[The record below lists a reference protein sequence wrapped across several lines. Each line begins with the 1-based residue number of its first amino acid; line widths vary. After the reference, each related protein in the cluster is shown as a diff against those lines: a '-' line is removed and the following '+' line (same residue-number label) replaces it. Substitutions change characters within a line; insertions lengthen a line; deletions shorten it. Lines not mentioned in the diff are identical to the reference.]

1 MTVFRPFV
9 GEVLNGRIMAATHNG
24 IRISLEFFDD
34 IFIPAHLIFSVANLY
49 CRYVEFTKSS
59 DHSTQSWR
67 LPVSATEY
75 NYLEK
80 DDIIRFKVE
89 EESFKEATP
98 APPRAHGSGEM
109 EHRVEEHKE
118 PIYSLI
124 VLHYLLGLTVGEL
137 SGRWAWSGSM
147 VGGLGYPLHS
157 EPIEVIRPL
166 NILFVFCTILS
177 VVHYFMNSAFS

>member
-1 MTVFRPFV
+1 MVAEFRMTVFRPFV
-9 GEVLNGRIMAATHNG
+9 GEVLSGRIMAATHNG

-49 CRYVEFTKSS
+49 CFRCVEFTENS
-59 DHSTQSWR
+59 DHGTQSWR

-80 DDIIRFKVE
+80 DDTIRFKVE

-98 APPRAHGSGEM
+98 APPRAHGSGDM
-109 EHRVEEHKE
+109 EHRVEDHKE

-124 VLHYLLGLTVGEL
+124 VFHFMLGLILGEL
-137 SGRWAWSGSM
+137 SGRWTRSGCM
-147 VGGLGYPLHS
+147 VGRLGYPLHS
-157 EPIEVIRPL
+157 D
-166 NILFVFCTILS
+166 S
-177 VVHYFMNSAFS
+177 VGIFDL

>member
-49 CRYVEFTKSS
+49 CRYVEFTKNS
-59 DHSTQSWR
+59 DHSSQSWR
-67 LPVSATEY
+67 LPVSPTEY

-98 APPRAHGSGEM
+98 APPRAHGSGGEM

-124 VLHYLLGLTVGEL
+124 VLHYLLGLTIGEL
-137 SGRWAWSGSM
+137 SGRWAWSGRM
-147 VGGLGYPLHS
+147 VGRLGYPYVLHS
-157 EPIEVIRPL
+157 DPIEVIRP
-166 NILFVFCTILS
+166 IKYFSFVFVQYS
-177 VVHYFMNSAFS
+177 